1 VVISWLL
8 SLKQDKIQHVSQ
20 ADCGFVC
27 VFEAQFILGRDTEWT
42 LVAGSSVVLKYQLPC
57 QNPSRFFWFP

>member
-42 LVAGSSVVLKYQLPC
+42 LVAGSSVVLK
-57 QNPSRFFWFP
+57 